1 MAGIYIHIPYCR
13 QACSYCDFHFSVT
26 QETKDSFINS
36 LISEISIQKNYL
48 EGEEIKTLYFGGGTP
63 SLLSE
68 ADLEKI
74 FNALFNHFS
83 ISSNAEI
90 TLEANPDDLTDE
102 KISGLKHSPVNR
114 LSIGV
119 QSFFDKDLQWMNR
132 AHNAAQAY
140 ACIISAQDAGFE
152 NISADLIYGL
162 PDSGNHEWEENLN
175 KALSFNVQHLSCYS
189 LTVEPRTALAHLIST
204 GKNKPLNEEQSA
216 QQFVM
221 LMKRMK
227 AENWLHYEISSFA
240 LENKFIS
247 KHNTSYWFG
256 EKYLGLGPSAHSF
269 NGNSRQWNVANNQR
283 YTGSLSK
290 GILPFE
296 KENLTPVQRIN
307 ERIIT
312 ELRTMWGLTIS
323 DFGLPVFNLLR
334 TRSKELAS
342 DNLVKADENS
352 IILTDQGKMIADKII
367 LELMLDEE
375 ATIDNSRNKKSVV

>member
-48 EGEEIKTLYFGGGTP
+48 EGEEIETLYFGGGTP

-140 ACIISAQDAGFE
+140 ECIISAQDAGFE

-227 AENWLHYEISSFA
+227 AANWLHYEISSFA

-269 NGNSRQWNVANNQR
+269 NGNSRQWNVANNQS
-283 YTGSLSK
+283 YIGSLSK

-323 DFGLPVFNLLR
+323 DLGLPAFNLLR
-334 TRSKELAS
+334 TRSKKLA
-342 DNLVKADENS
+342 DENLVKADENS

-375 ATIDNSRNKKSVV
+375 TTVDNARNKKSIV